1 MSKNKVLFFFI
12 IFFLFTFRANSIVL
26 ETTPIKLNSPWG
38 MSWLNSEELLITQK
52 TGEIYKVNTKNLS
65 QSEITHEIPS
75 TFFGQGGLLDIVTEN
90 NVVWITCSI
99 KKGRKYTTAVYRAE
113 LKNNKLVNEE
123 LIYEALPYF
132 DNGKHFGSRIEIL
145 DDYLF
150 VSIGERGKGMIAQDY
165 TMHPGSI
172 IRIKLNGETP
182 NDNPRYINKN
192 SWLPEIYQIG
202 VRNPQG
208 MTLSSFDNEIYITN
222 HGAKG
227 GDWFGKVKKAG
238 NYGWKNLGW
247 GGKNYIGTKIGPK
260 WLKGYDKAINYW
272 VPSIGISSLIIYKGN
287 EFKKWDGLAIIAA
300 LKDQSLRSLE
310 FNNDNIIKE
319 RIIFRN
325 KIGRVRDIEVHP
337 ENGKILMLSDEALW
351 EMSNTN

>member
-1 MSKNKVLFFFI
+1 MQ
-12 IFFLFTFRANSIVL
+12 
-26 ETTPIKLNSPWG
+26 IK
-38 MSWLNSEELLITQK
+38 
-52 TGEIYKVNTKNLS
+52 GE
-65 QSEITHEIPS
+65 
-75 TFFGQGGLLDIVTEN
+75 
-90 NVVWITCSI
+90 
-99 KKGRKYTTAVYRAE
+99 
-113 LKNNKLVNEE
+113 
-123 LIYEALPYF
+123 
-132 DNGKHFGSRIEIL
+132 
-145 DDYLF
+145 YLYA
-150 VSIGERGKGMIAQDY
+150 SIGERGKGMIAQDY